1 MTDREFQRPF
11 GSGTFD
17 MTKLLSQAALL
28 LNKTYRLLSTGSLSP
43 EYRPLLDLPPE
54 LIAMIF
60 EDNVLAND
68 DLETLRLTCKHTKYF
83 ASDILAR
90 RHFIDMD
97 VHYNHYGSGWFA
109 HLLSSDLGS
118 HARSL
123 SLTRPEWWRRPRHHA
138 LPKGNTKPDYSR
150 LQYLRVTY
158 CGGAIDS
165 WKKVLRAAV
174 HLKVLKVQPSTS
186 SRVGYQVPYCLRVYR
201 HMFDDNDELL
211 GSIRSDSLTE
221 VVLAGLHLSAGALKQ
236 LLEYHSKTISTV
248 DIKCC
253 LLVDGT
259 WLETL
264 DWIGSNL
271 PNLQSLRTDVRH
283 EAVDHEQQH
292 TTGTSGAHQYREKA
306 PLTILTHELP
316 IILELEGRKFID
328 YGLWELLHIRKSA
341 RVDPSEQLIRL

>member
-1 MTDREFQRPF
+1 
-11 GSGTFD
+11 

-165 WKKVLRAAV
+165 WKRYCA
-174 HLKVLKVQPSTS
+174 QRFTS
-186 SRVGYQVPYCLRVYR
+186 RSSKSS
-201 HMFDDNDELL
+201 LL
-211 GSIRSDSLTE
+211 LL
-221 VVLAGLHLSAGALKQ
+221 LAL
-236 LLEYHSKTISTV
+236 
-248 DIKCC
+248 DIKFHTAFESIVTC
-253 LLVDGT
+253 LTTMTSFWAVSDP
-259 WLETL
+259 TL
-264 DWIGSNL
+264 
-271 PNLQSLRTDVRH
+271 
-283 EAVDHEQQH
+283 
-292 TTGTSGAHQYREKA
+292 
-306 PLTILTHELP
+306 
-316 IILELEGRKFID
+316 
-328 YGLWELLHIRKSA
+328 
-341 RVDPSEQLIRL
+341 